1 MQDVTIYSD
10 IFSQFYKVLKKNGTC
25 VLHLGVIPDMDV
37 GKIISPLAK
46 KTGFKVI
53 DLIYE
58 NIEDME
64 KHGIKEQ
71 WINRSHEF
79 LILKKS

>member
-1 MQDVTIYSD
+1 MIDWGTIKNHLIESD
-10 IFSQFYKVLKKNGTC
+10 EKMEPLIHQFG
-25 VLHLGVIPDMDV
+25 
-37 GKIISPLAK
+37 ISPLAK

-64 KHGIKEQ
+64 KHGIKDQ
-71 WINRSHEF
+71 GITRSHEF